1 MTDPLFLLKLN
12 FYTKEV
18 VSSSN
23 NFCMKIDTEVLI
35 FLNYISMEILRVP
48 RIMQETSKRLL
59 QQKKS
64 IGFVPTMGAL
74 HKGHLSL
81 LRRARDENDIVVASI
96 FVNPI
101 QFGANEDFD
110 KYPRDLEGD
119 IAKLEQERVNILFCP
134 DVKSIYPD
142 TFKTYVNVVDLSDK
156 LCGAFRPGHFR
167 GVATIVNKLFN
178 IVKPHRAYFGQKDY
192 QQYLII
198 KRMIEDLNIDTE
210 IILCPTIRE
219 EDGLAMSSRN
229 AYLSFEE
236 RIAARVIN
244 KTLKEAVSM
253 IKAGLPSQ
261 IINHKMREILL
272 KEPLIKEI
280 QYAGLYDPESLEE
293 LSEIQKQCLIAI
305 AVKIGSTRLIDNMLV
320 DMIENQ

>member
-1 MTDPLFLLKLN
+1 
-12 FYTKEV
+12 
-18 VSSSN
+18 
-23 NFCMKIDTEVLI
+23 
-35 FLNYISMEILRVP
+35 MEILRIP

-59 QQKKS
+59 QQRKS

-110 KYPRDLEGD
+110 RYPRDLEGD
-119 IAKLEQERVNILFCP
+119 IAKLEQEKVNILFCP
-134 DVKSIYPD
+134 DIKSIYPN

-167 GVATIVNKLFN
+167 GVATVVNKLFN

-198 KRMIEDLNIDTE
+198 KRMIEDLNIDIE

-229 AYLSFEE
+229 AYLSVQE

-244 KTLKEAVSM
+244 KTLKEAASM
-253 IKAGLPSQ
+253 IRAGLPSQ
-261 IINHKMREILL
+261 IINHKMREILS

-293 LSEIQKQCLIAI
+293 LHTIQKQCLIAI
-305 AVKIGSTRLIDNMLV
+305 AVKIGSTRLIDNMLL
-320 DMIENQ
+320 DTIENQGVIRDFTIPDT